1 MNELLCPH
9 CHGEV
14 SHGAK
19 VCRGCQAE
27 IEYGCPPMLFVILMM
42 FTAFLGYKTSV
53 TLPDSLY
60 FAGWV
65 VGIGG
70 FIGGGILLTKAFA
83 KRVNFKRV
91 YKTK

>member
-1 MNELLCPH
+1 MSEIVCPH

-14 SHGAK
+14 SHGAR

-27 IEYGCPPMLFVILMM
+27 IEYGCPPMLFVVLVI
-42 FTAFLGYKTSV
+42 FSVYLGYKTSEA
-53 TLPDSLY
+53 LPESLS

-65 VGIGG
+65 VGV
-70 FIGGGILLTKAFA
+70 GGIILGGVLLTKAFK

-91 YKTK
+91 YKTR